1 MITLAQLRD
10 FRLFA
15 ANPSFANPSW
25 EQASPRVLILR
36 LSTFSDVERST
47 PHVFLAGDIRRQN
60 ASAFVDMAFLPQ
72 RDDER
77 MMEEA
82 GLPLILG
89 TQSYRPVQEFDVVLV
104 SNSYLLELVNL
115 PFLFSHSGIPLW
127 SRQRDER
134 WPPVILG
141 GSNASAAHALV
152 SEDGDCM
159 VDAIFFGE
167 GENVVGGMVRQFHDR
182 ADLPRQA
189 RLEKVAAGVDGLWV
203 AGQEAREVHRARCE
217 VGALSAE
224 QLYQPVLPGAEA
236 TTARLSITLG
246 CPCVCSFC
254 FEGHDRRPFR
264 EIPADSLITAAR
276 TLKRET
282 GASTLELSSF
292 NFNTH
297 SELARLLI
305 ELNRLFLRVNLMSQR
320 VDILARTP
328 GLLDLEL
335 AADKRSFTLGI
346 EGISGRQRRFLR
358 KSLPDADIQRALE
371 ALHGHR
377 IREVKL
383 FYILTGR
390 ETEEDFAEFARFVKW
405 MKELRRRSEAPPRAV
420 FSFGRLVRMPFTP
433 LRHDPPV
440 LTDAAWRPLLGRA
453 KSICE
458 TNGLEFRLSQS
469 WPEYAATQALAMD
482 DPSVA
487 DLLVRLS
494 EREGVPEKEV
504 EEWISGRSG
513 QGGDGDQERPRA
525 FSFLE
530 TEPSRKSLLRQYLD
544 AKAGKDGAY
553 ALSTGR
559 RSVQTESVHK
569 LSGITQAKHKLVPVY
584 REVLLPRETA
594 LLGTEWM
601 ESWLMRRFLAL
612 CPAQT
617 DNVLSIRESL
627 LAPSEALGA
636 DIPWFGRSVAAVT
649 AWDLQSFAEA
659 ASGVPELFDAE
670 RRHFVPG
677 SWTDMRVS
685 LWLPAAHFP
694 RPADRLAEF
703 LRDSHAPVTIRRN
716 GDAFTFV
723 VPEKSARR
731 KAVLSGSGA
740 GTDEGATLELS
751 LGAKFRLE
759 DFLVS
764 FGSRSA
770 SRGALTEVLSVR

>member
-1 MITLAQLRD
+1 MISLPQLRD

-47 PHVFLAGDIRRQN
+47 PHVFLAGEVRRQN
-60 ASAFVDMAFLPQ
+60 ASAYVDMAFLPQ
-72 RDDER
+72 RDDQR
-77 MMEEA
+77 MMAEA

-89 TQSYRPVQEFDVVLV
+89 TQSHRPLQEFDVVLV
-104 SNSYLLELVNL
+104 SNSHLLELVNL

-127 SRQRDER
+127 STQRDAR

-152 SEDGDCM
+152 SKDGDCM

-167 GENVVGGMVRQFHDR
+167 GENLVGGMVRQFHDL
-182 ADLPRQA
+182 ADLPRQT
-189 RLEKVAAGVDGLWV
+189 RLQRVAAGVDGLWV
-203 AGQEAREVHRARCE
+203 AGQEAREVRRARCE
-217 VGALSAE
+217 LSALSAE
-224 QLYQPVLPGAEA
+224 QLHQPVLPGAEA

-264 EIPADSLITAAR
+264 EVPADSLIAAAR

-282 GASTLELSSF
+282 GAGTLELASF

-297 SELARLLI
+297 SELSRLLI

-390 ETEEDFAEFARFVKW
+390 ETEEDFAEFAGFVKW
-405 MKELRRRSEAPPRAV
+405 MKELRRRSEAPARAV

-440 LTDAAWRPLLGRA
+440 LAEAAWRPLLGKA

-469 WPEYAATQALAMD
+469 WPEYAATQALALD

-494 EREGVPEKEV
+494 EKEGVAEKEV
-504 EEWISGRSG
+504 EAWISGRSG
-513 QGGDGDQERPRA
+513 QERPGA

-530 TEPSRKSLLRQYLD
+530 TESSRQSLLRQYFD
-544 AKAGKDGAY
+544 AKAGKDATY
-553 ALSTGR
+553 AQSSGR
-559 RSVQTESVHK
+559 RSVQTESVRE
-569 LSGITQAKHKLVPVY
+569 LSGITQAKHKLAPTY

-612 CPAQT
+612 CPAQI

-627 LAPSEALGA
+627 LAPSQALGA

-649 AWDLQSFAEA
+649 AWDPQSFAEA
-659 ASGVPELFDAE
+659 ARGVPELFDAE
-670 RRHFVPG
+670 RRDFVPG
-677 SWTDMRVS
+677 SWTDMRIS

-703 LRDSHAPVTIRRN
+703 LRDSHAPVTIRGN
-716 GDAFTFV
+716 GDAFTLV

-731 KAVLSGSGA
+731 KAVLSGSGVGTDA
-740 GTDEGATLELS
+740 GTALELS

-759 DFLVS
+759 DFLLS
-764 FGSRSA
+764 FGGPAA